1 MRGLCRG
8 GVCVGGRGG
17 AVLGKETGAGSA
29 GARGGTR
36 DRVRA
41 RHVWGDSGVRNE
53 NGDGSDDEDDA
64 GDLNRAGSILERDR
78 G

>member
-41 RHVWGDSGVRNE
+41 RHVWAIPGLGTKMAT
-53 NGDGSDDEDDA
+53 GAMTKMMLGT
-64 GDLNRAGSILERDR
+64 
-78 G
+78 